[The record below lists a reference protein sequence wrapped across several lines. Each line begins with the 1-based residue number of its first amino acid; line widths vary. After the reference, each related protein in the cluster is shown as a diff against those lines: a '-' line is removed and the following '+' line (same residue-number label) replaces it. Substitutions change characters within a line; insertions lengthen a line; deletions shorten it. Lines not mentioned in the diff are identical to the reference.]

1 MDKQKKTNEKRYEL
15 LTKFKI
21 NSLEIDMIAN
31 GTPLNKLMGDKEGKK
46 IDIAEL
52 QRIASLNMPKETVE
66 EEVVD
71 NSHNEFQEMRYQ
83 MYEDEKKSY
92 INIKEKSIQ
101 NYKRLN
107 KTDKVELE
115 IKFEERMEKNEN
127 IPIKK

>member
-1 MDKQKKTNEKRYEL
+1 
-15 LTKFKI
+15 
-21 NSLEIDMIAN
+21 
-31 GTPLNKLMGDKEGKK
+31 
-46 IDIAEL
+46 
-52 QRIASLNMPKETVE
+52 
-66 EEVVD
+66 
-71 NSHNEFQEMRYQ
+71 

>member
-31 GTPLNKLMGDKEGKK
+31 GTPLSKLMGDKEGKK